1 MVHKCTKL
9 HGGKTGAT
17 IMPELRIILVIYK
30 LVTFTTVAY
39 IIKRKL
45 VSFINNSS
53 RILRVVA
60 CGRSCCKKDATD

>member
-1 MVHKCTKL
+1 V
-9 HGGKTGAT
+9 
-17 IMPELRIILVIYK
+17 PELRIILVIYK

-39 IIKRKL
+39 IINREL

-60 CGRSCCKKDATD
+60 YDRSCCKKDVTN